1 VLSFGIPFAVL
12 PLLLISRDRGT
23 MTDMTNRRLTSTL
36 MMVTTATI
44 IGLNLYLL
52 YGAVA
57 GAL

>member
-1 VLSFGIPFAVL
+1 
-12 PLLLISRDRGT
+12 